1 MWIAVIVLAALLLGF
16 GAWRLL
22 LLLGSTTSQASAVPP
37 MTPATNQSNPADAP
51 LGPPGANQESRLDE
65 ALEESFPA
73 SDPVS
78 VRIE

>member
-1 MWIAVIVLAALLLGF
+1 MWFALAVGVVLFL
-16 GAWRLL
+16 AWGVWRMFAIF
-22 LLLGSTTSQASAVPP
+22 TSVSPTDGETPP
-37 MTPATNQSNPADAP
+37 MTPATSEANPADAP
-51 LGPPGANQESRLDE
+51 IGPPGANQESRLDE